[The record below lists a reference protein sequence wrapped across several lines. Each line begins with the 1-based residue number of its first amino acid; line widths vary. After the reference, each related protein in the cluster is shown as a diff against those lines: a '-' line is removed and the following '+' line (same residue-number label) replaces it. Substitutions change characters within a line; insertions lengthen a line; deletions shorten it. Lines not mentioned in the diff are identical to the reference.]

1 MLPVVSLVQQER
13 IPTLTVAP
21 SRETAGGRHI
31 VRVGTLRALV
41 PATLPAS
48 LIDPKRTEP
57 ESALLELATTLDT
70 HQWQKLASPEGLG
83 LPDLRPEQRNHFGEL
98 VINLPESSRL
108 SARLQLETFVSFYYA
123 FQDERLNQQA
133 DGIPLRTAIQAPEPL
148 SYLPTRA
155 TAKRT
160 EPIPNRL
167 KPSAL
172 NYKSA
177 DLNAEVDLNGVPT
190 VGALLARVAAATR
203 LELHADTRLAS
214 LPVTVTGRAR
224 AGDVLELLA
233 LSVGGA
239 FRLLDVPRHGRA
251 WVLTDDQEGALAR
264 AGRWNDSYQAAL
276 EHRRGQQARLTS
288 LQPQPRFVPNRAFGL
303 PPSVLSPLAPL
314 PNRPGEAQ
322 ATVGLSALPPAL
334 AEQLR
339 AGIRQLQDEY
349 QSNIK
354 FSFTTPQG
362 VRTNPPVDPNRIKV
376 RVGSLQLKIIA
387 PGVGFQILMA
397 DRLARALAPETSPPE
412 PPLPTPKRPEL
423 RDRIAVL
430 YPKTII
436 EAKEAVQA
444 AVQARLSRLWI
455 ATTETDLGPLRAA
468 LDAGKAAHLP
478 IVAYLAL
485 TELPTSAPLDVEGSG
500 ASAAFRVPD
509 APETLPQLRAFLPK
523 VARLPGLAG
532 LVFGQTVAPGYDL
545 APTEGTLNRWETD
558 HFGYTPERRLA
569 FLRRFGVD
577 PIDLSETFRP
587 MLSDP
592 LPEVIPDQWNALRA
606 QANVALLA
614 TVYRATKQAAPSL
627 PLWIEGR
634 GRTWFGSWEAESP
647 LPQFR
652 YAKSIGEEQPAT
664 PSLDLQAR
672 RYSKT
677 VYLSHAES
685 DLPPSQESA
694 PAWLTWSAFRETTNA
709 GRFPWDGF
717 VLNLRSLPLEKAL
730 AVLKESAL

>member
-1 MLPVVSLVQQER
+1 MLPVVCLVQQER

-21 SRETAGGRHI
+21 GRETAGGRHV
-31 VRVGTLRALV
+31 VRVGTLRAFV
-41 PATLPAS
+41 PATLPPS

-70 HQWQKLASPEGLG
+70 HQWQKLASQEGLG
-83 LPDLRPEQRNHFGEL
+83 LPDLRHEQRNHFGEL

-133 DGIPLRTAIQAPEPL
+133 DGIPLRTAIQSPEPL
-148 SYLPTRA
+148 PYLRPRTSDTR
-155 TAKRT
+155 TG
-160 EPIPNRL
+160 PVPNRL

-177 DLNAEVDLNGVPT
+177 DLNAEVDLNGVST

-251 WVLTDDQEGALAR
+251 WVLTDDQEGALVR
-264 AGRWNDSYQAAL
+264 AGRWTDAYQAAI
-276 EHRRGQQARLTS
+276 EQRRVRHEALQA
-288 LQPQPRFVPNRAFGL
+288 LQPKPRFVPNRALGL
-303 PPSVLSPLAPL
+303 SPSVLSPLAPI
-314 PNRPGEAQ
+314 PERRGEAQ
-322 ATVGLSALPPAL
+322 ATVALSDLPPTL

-339 AGIRQLQDEY
+339 TGIRQLQDEY
-349 QSNIK
+349 QSNIT

-376 RVGSLQLKIIA
+376 RVGSLQLKIVA

-397 DRLARALAPETSPPE
+397 DRLASALAPTTRPPE
-412 PPLPTPKRPEL
+412 PLPTPKRPNPKNL
-423 RDRIAVL
+423 VAIVT
-430 YPKTII
+430 PKTAT
-436 EAKEAVQA
+436 EAERAVRE
-444 AVQARLSRLWI
+444 AVQARLSALWI

-478 IVAYLAL
+478 IGAYLAL

-500 ASAAFRVPD
+500 ATAAFRVPD

-523 VARLPGLAG
+523 VASLPGLAG
-532 LVFGQTVAPGYDL
+532 LTFGQTVAPGYDR
-545 APTEGTLNRWETD
+545 PITELNLNRWD
-558 HFGYTPERRLA
+558 AYHFGYTPERRLA
-569 FLRRFGVD
+569 FLRQFSVD

-592 LPEVIPDQWNALRA
+592 LPEAIPAQWNTLRA
-606 QANVALLA
+606 QANAALLA
-614 TVYRATKQAAPSL
+614 MAYRATKQAAPKL

-634 GRTWFGSWEAESP
+634 GRTWFGSWEEESP

-652 YAKSIGEEQPAT
+652 YAKGSGEDQPAT

-677 VYLSHAES
+677 VYASH
-685 DLPPSQESA
+685 PESA
-694 PAWLTWSAFRETTNA
+694 LPAEPAGARVWLTWSLFQETTDA

-730 AVLKESAL
+730 AVLKESSL